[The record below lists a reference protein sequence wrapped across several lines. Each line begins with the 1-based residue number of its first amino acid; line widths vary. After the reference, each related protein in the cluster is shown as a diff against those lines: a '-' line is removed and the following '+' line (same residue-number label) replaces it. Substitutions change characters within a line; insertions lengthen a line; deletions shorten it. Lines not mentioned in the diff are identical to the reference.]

1 MITFVYFSL
10 GIVILVFFILCFFNK
25 EKNIR
30 LKAQSSI
37 IDSMTL
43 SSGVILILYLIGKAW
58 DIAYL
63 KNVDEFSLGLATIL
77 ASIILI
83 SDVIDKY
90 CNYKKKSKN

>member
-1 MITFVYFSL
+1 MITFVYLSL
-10 GIVILVFFILCFFNK
+10 GIVVLVFFILCFINK
-25 EKNIR
+25 EKSIR

-58 DIAYL
+58 NIEYL
-63 KNVDEFSLGLATIL
+63 KAVDEFSLGLATIL

-90 CNYKKKSKN
+90 YKSQKSKK

>member
-1 MITFVYFSL
+1 MITFVYLSL
-10 GIVILVFFILCFFNK
+10 GIVILVFFILCFLNK
-25 EKNIR
+25 EKSIR

-43 SSGVILILYLIGKAW
+43 SSGIILVLYLIGKAW
-58 DIAYL
+58 NIEYL
-63 KNVDEFSLGLATIL
+63 KAVDEFSLGLATIL

-90 CNYKKKSKN
+90 YKNQKSKK